1 MDQTPASYKDRMDQV
16 LGQLLKAA
24 SQQEAQDRFN
34 DLREELSEEAPS
46 ALDVLEDGFFEAT
59 AVLALPGKYR
69 RRLRTTNMIERFI
82 QEIRRREKVVRIFPN
97 QESVYR
103 LVGALCA
110 ETHEEWST
118 GRCYFD
124 MEEFFEWKASFEED
138 SSAEDFPDDRAAST
152 ENSVDRDA
160 AVAA

>member
-1 MDQTPASYKDRMDQV
+1 
-16 LGQLLKAA
+16 
-24 SQQEAQDRFN
+24 
-34 DLREELSEEAPS
+34 
-46 ALDVLEDGFFEAT
+46 
-59 AVLALPGKYR
+59 
-69 RRLRTTNMIERFI
+69 
-82 QEIRRREKVVRIFPN
+82 VRIFPN

-124 MEEFFEWKASFEED
+124 MEEFFEWKTSFEED
-138 SSAEDFPDDRAAST
+138 SSEEDFPDDRAAST

-160 AVAA
+160 TVAV